1 MITELYWIAGT
12 WPGRL
17 AIMPRPRGG
26 DWLED
31 EVRAWRDAG
40 VGIVVSLLESE
51 EVADL
56 DLSTESELS
65 RANGIDFVTFPIVD
79 RSVPTARETVA
90 ELVAKLAVALKEG
103 KNVAIHCRQGV
114 GRAALVAVSTLIRL
128 GVDVEPAIERVS
140 TARGR
145 AIPETAEQREWLLE
159 FANRTAKP
167 TPA

>member
-1 MITELYWIAGT
+1 
-12 WPGRL
+12 
-17 AIMPRPRGG
+17 MPRPRGG
-26 DWLED
+26 DWLEV

-40 VGIVVSLLESE
+40 VGVVVSLLESE

-56 DLSTESELS
+56 DLSAESELS

-128 GVDVEPAIERVS
+128 GIDVETAIA
-140 TARGR
+140 TIGLARGR
-145 AIPETAEQREWLLE
+145 PVPETSEQRQWLLD
-159 FANRTAKP
+159 FARRPA
-167 TPA
+167 TPIPA